1 MSTPI
6 VAIVGRPNVGK
17 STLFNKVL
25 GERLSITA
33 DQPGTTRDRIF
44 APVQWADRPFLLVD
58 TAGLDDAAHDSIG
71 HAVQQ
76 QVRQAV
82 QDADALIFVADVTT
96 GITAG
101 DAEVANL
108 IRRSGK
114 PVLLAINKVDSHK
127 REPQAAEF
135 YSLGIGDPHLISA
148 YHSSGIADLL
158 DALIALLP
166 EEPVVAE
173 QPGLRIAIIGRPN
186 TGKSSLVNGLLGQD
200 RMVVSEVPGTTR
212 DSVDTLLERDGERIV
227 LIDTAG
233 IRRRGKIEKGVEQ
246 YSSLRSI
253 RAIGRASIAI
263 LVLDATEM
271 SAAQD
276 THIAGFAL
284 DSHKGIVLAVN
295 KWDLASEADLSIE
308 QAEEVV
314 RARFRFIS
322 YAPIVFISALKRQGL
337 DELMQVVAEVH
348 RQRQLRIGAGQ
359 LNRVVEQAL
368 GETLPPL
375 IGSKRLHVYFATQ
388 QAVDPPTFLFYV
400 NDPTLVHFSYQRYLE
415 NRLRQAFGFTGTPL
429 KLIFRRQGEA

>member
-58 TAGLDDAAHDSIG
+58 TAGLDEAAHGSI
-71 HAVQQ
+71 AQATQQ

-101 DAEVANL
+101 DDEVADL

-114 PVLLAINKVDSHK
+114 PILLAVNKVDSHK
-127 REPQAAEF
+127 REPLAAEF
-135 YSLGIGDPHLISA
+135 YSLGIGDPHMISA

-158 DALIALLP
+158 DALVALLP

-186 TGKSSLVNGLLGQD
+186 TGKSSLVNALLGQD

-233 IRRRGKIEKGVEQ
+233 IHRRGKIEKGVEQ

-253 RAIGRASIAI
+253 RAIGRASIAV
-263 LVLDATEM
+263 LVLDATEL

-276 THIAGFAL
+276 SHIAGFAL

-295 KWDLASEADLSIE
+295 KWDLAPALELPVE

-314 RARFRFIS
+314 RARFRFIA

-348 RQRQLRIGAGQ
+348 RQRQLRIGAGP
-359 LNRVVEQAL
+359 LNRAVEQAL

-400 NDPTLVHFSYQRYLE
+400 NDPTLVHFSYHRYLE